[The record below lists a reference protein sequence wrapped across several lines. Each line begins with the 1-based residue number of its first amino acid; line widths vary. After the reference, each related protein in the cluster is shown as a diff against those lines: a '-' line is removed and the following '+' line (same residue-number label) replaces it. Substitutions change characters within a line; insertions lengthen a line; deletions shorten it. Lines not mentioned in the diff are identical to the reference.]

1 VPLSRFF
8 VARPSD
14 SAGTIDRA
22 LSRGANLLL
31 TPGVYNLD
39 RALHVKR
46 ADSVVLGL
54 GYATLTPR
62 HGAGAIR
69 VADVPGVDI
78 AGLIVDAGPGRTGVL
93 VKVGSRWGRSHSRPS
108 DPTALQD
115 VFFRIGGPHAGRA
128 RVSLEVN
135 SNNVILDDIWAWR
148 ADHGDGVGWHQNTAD
163 TGVVVNGADVTAT
176 GLFVEHYQKYQ
187 VIWRGR
193 NGADVFYQSEMPYD
207 PPSQAA
213 WMSHHGRVDGYASFR
228 VADSARNFAGYGM
241 GVYSFFNQGIDIFAA
256 NAFEVP
262 TDAGVHMH
270 DLLTIF
276 LDATNGK
283 GGISNVIDGT
293 GGSSTVAN
301 PDTPVTVTDFPSP

>member
-1 VPLSRFF
+1 
-8 VARPSD
+8 
-14 SAGTIDRA
+14 
-22 LSRGANLLL
+22 
-31 TPGVYNLD
+31 
-39 RALHVKR
+39 
-46 ADSVVLGL
+46 
-54 GYATLTPR
+54 
-62 HGAGAIR
+62 
-69 VADVPGVDI
+69 
-78 AGLIVDAGPGRTGVL
+78 
-93 VKVGSRWGRSHSRPS
+93 
-108 DPTALQD
+108 
-115 VFFRIGGPHAGRA
+115 
-128 RVSLEVN
+128 
-135 SNNVILDDIWAWR
+135 
-148 ADHGDGVGWHQNTAD
+148 NTAD